1 MKLRDVVDQQH
12 VVVPLAAQTVKEATE
27 RLAETL
33 IASGAVAPG
42 EANRLNAVIR
52 NAWPED
58 MVSVGEHAFLP
69 HFRTEAVRKLA
80 TAIGVSVTPIRWE
93 KDPNRTA
100 RIVILI
106 VAPPR
111 ETPTYLQVL
120 SAFARILSDPATVLA
135 ILAAKTPE
143 QLTQVGALASVEL
156 PTHLSVRDLMTAQ
169 VLSASPEQTLGDV
182 ARLMMDKDVRALPIV
197 DDNGSL
203 MGMVTHREL
212 LKYLIPDYLNRTKSG
227 KFRALPAAMTTPG
240 HPGGGGGGGGGAS
253 DPRVLPVKDVMSR
266 AVLCL
271 SEDQTLTDV
280 ANLMNN
286 KDVDRFPVVREGIV
300 VGFLTRADLIRRLVA
315 TP

>member
-1 MKLRDVVDQQH
+1 VKLQDVVEQQH
-12 VVVPLAAQTVKEATE
+12 VLVPLAAQTVKEATE
-27 RLAETL
+27 RLAERL
-33 IASGAVAPG
+33 VASGVVT

-80 TAIGVSVTPIRWE
+80 TAVGVSPTPIRWE

-111 ETPTYLQVL
+111 ETPTYLQVVG
-120 SAFARILSDPATVLA
+120 AFSRLLSDPATVLA
-135 ILAAKTPE
+135 MLAAKTPA
-143 QLTQVGALASVEL
+143 QLVQIGALQAVEL
-156 PTHLSVRDLMTAQ
+156 PSHLAVRDLMTPH
-169 VLSASPEQTLGDV
+169 VLAAHPEQSLGDV
-182 ARLMMDKDVRALPIV
+182 ARMMIEKDVRALPVV

-203 MGMVTHREL
+203 LGMVTHREL
-212 LKYLIPDYLNRTKSG
+212 LRYLIPDYLQRTKSG
-227 KFRALPAAMTTPG
+227 KFRALPANPAQ
-240 HPGGGGGGGGGAS
+240 HGAG
-253 DPRVLPVKDVMSR
+253 DARALPVKDVMSR

-280 ANLMNN
+280 ANLMSN
-286 KDVDRFPVVREGIV
+286 KDVDRFPVVREGVV

>member
-1 MKLRDVVDQQH
+1 MEQQH
-12 VVVPLAAQTVKEATE
+12 VVVPLIAHTVKEATE
-27 RLAETL
+27 RLAERL
-33 IASGAVAPG
+33 VASGAAI

-58 MVSVGEHAFLP
+58 MVSVGEHAFIP
-69 HFRTEAVRKLA
+69 HFRTEAVRKLT
-80 TAIGVSVTPIRWE
+80 TAVGVSVTPIRWE
-93 KDPNRTA
+93 KDPNRSA

-120 SAFARILSDPATVLA
+120 SAFARLLADPATVLA
-135 ILAAKTPE
+135 VLAAKTSE
-143 QLTQVGALASVEL
+143 QLLGIGALHAMEL
-156 PTHLSVRDLMTAQ
+156 PSHLVVRDLMTPD
-169 VLSASPEQTLGDV
+169 VLSARPEQQLGDV
-182 ARLMMDKDVRALPIV
+182 ARMMMDKDVRALPVV
-197 DDNGSL
+197 DDNGAL
-203 MGMVTHREL
+203 VGMVTHREL
-212 LKYLIPDYLNRTKSG
+212 LKYLIPDYLQRSKSG
-227 KFRALPAAMTTPG
+227 KFRALPANMMAG
-240 HPGGGGGGGGGAS
+240 QGNV
-253 DPRVLPVKDVMSR
+253 DPRGLPVKDVMSR

-315 TP
+315 NP

>member
-1 MKLRDVVDQQH
+1 MRLQDVVEQQH
-12 VVVPLAAQTVKEATE
+12 CIVPLSAETVREATE
-27 RLAETL
+27 RLAERL
-33 IASGAVAPG
+33 VASGGSVVAEP
-42 EANRLNAVIR
+42 NRLNAVIR

-80 TAIGVSVTPIRWE
+80 TAVGVSLTPIRWE
-93 KDPNRTA
+93 KDANRSA

-111 ETPTYLQVL
+111 EAPTYLQVVG
-120 SAFARILSDPATVLA
+120 AFARLLSDPATVLA

-143 QLTQVGALASVEL
+143 QLVNIGALQNVEL
-156 PTHLSVRDLMTAQ
+156 PTHLAVRDLMTPH
-169 VLSASPEQTLGDV
+169 VLSARPEQSLGDV
-182 ARLMMDKDVRALPIV
+182 ARMMMDKDVRALPVV

-203 MGMVTHREL
+203 VGMVTHREL
-212 LKYLIPDYLNRTKSG
+212 LKYLIPDYLQRTKSG
-227 KFRALPAAMTTPG
+227 KFRAMPASMAAG
-240 HPGGGGGGGGGAS
+240 HQSGG
-253 DPRVLPVKDVMSR
+253 DPRGLPVKDVMSR

-315 TP
+315 NP